1 MGLRK
6 IKLKGIPEP
15 IEVSKDGSEIIY
27 KGKKVNFHKIKS
39 EKHRKGFLACSVA
52 GKSIYVHRVVA
63 EAFVE
68 NPRPIVY
75 KMVLHKNGDTLDNRP
90 ENLMWGDS
98 SSLYQN
104 RVKLGIAG
112 AGQKTDKKYR
122 GSSTIS
128 YEDAVKIAER
138 LDNGEHAKDI
148 CKEFNV
154 SEMSIAR
161 IRKRYCKQKNA
172 SPRYGKDIK
181 ETVLRLAKKHSA
193 GDVAKITGI
202 KYHTVYRWLKNTMSE
217 TENKSKSTVVG
228 VTHLPPDK
236 D

>member
-15 IEVSKDGSEIIY
+15 IEVSENGSEIIY
-27 KGKKVNFHKIKS
+27 KGKKINFHKIKS
-39 EKHRKGFLACSVA
+39 EKHKNGFYACSVA
-52 GKSIYVHRVVA
+52 GKSIYVHRIVA
-63 EAFVE
+63 EAYVE

-122 GSSTIS
+122 GSSTIP
-128 YEDAVKIAER
+128 YEEALKIAER

-148 CKEFNV
+148 CKEYDV

-161 IRKRYCKQKNA
+161 IRKRYCNQKNA
-172 SPRYGKDIK
+172 SPRYGKDIR
-181 ETVLRLAKKHSA
+181 ETVIRLAQKHSA
-193 GDVAKITGI
+193 ADVSKITGI
-202 KYHTVYRWLKNTMSE
+202 KYHTVYRWLKNEGSIVPE
-217 TENKSKSTVVG
+217 KPKSSVIEI
-228 VTHLPPDK
+228 THLPPEK
-236 D
+236 A